1 MTIRQRKEG
10 RRGPKSLVKQ
20 ECFNHGGVCVYIVI
34 QGSLRQKNKVEQKHQ
49 NQMHNNSNQG
59 NNNPHGAITT
69 VTRGITI
76 NTGPEDNLCIG
87 NRNMT
92 K

>member
-34 QGSLRQKNKVEQKHQ
+34 QGTLDRKIRLSKNTRTKC
-49 NQMHNNSNQG
+49 
-59 NNNPHGAITT
+59 ITT
-69 VTRGITI
+69 VTKGITI
-76 NTGPEDNLCIG
+76 VTGPEDNPGIG